1 MARIKLAGNHFKY
14 LMYLLVVVLI
24 NLAGLTL
31 FFRLDLTEDKIY
43 SISPASQ
50 KVVSTLSD
58 PLTINVFFTKNLPA
72 PHNNTEQYLH
82 DLLEEYAIY
91 ANRFFN
97 YRFFNVSPDEGDL
110 RPETRENQE
119 LAKSYGI
126 NPIQIQVIEED
137 EVKFQNAYMGLVL
150 IHGDIIE
157 RIATITST
165 DGLEYQLTSAIMKL
179 NNKVSALLNLTGK
192 IQLKLYLSSSLT
204 RVAPLI
210 GLNQLPEIPDKVEKI
225 VKTLNEKYFDKLAF
239 EYLDPTVKPDL
250 IQKAQS
256 SQYNLMNLKWPAV
269 PSKNIEAGGGSIG
282 LVMEYGENVGTIH
295 LMRVL
300 RLPIIGTR
308 YELVDMDK
316 MEEMIAKNLE
326 SLIDI
331 NEDLGYLADHGTPQL
346 FAMPQANPANPVRPE
361 VLNNFRAIA
370 SQNYSLKTVSL
381 KDEDIPGSLNSLV
394 IAGPT
399 ENFTEYEL
407 FQIDQ
412 FLMQGKSLVIFLDKF
427 NEIMPTQQMG
437 LMGQGPQYIP
447 VDTGLDNLLAHYGI
461 GIKGSYVLDKN
472 CFQQQVPARQGG
484 GQRPIYWAPLI
495 ENRFIGKELEF
506 MKNIKQLVA
515 VKTSPLQL
523 DQERVKK
530 NGLKAYRLF
539 ASSEESW
546 EMKDRINLNPMLI
559 FPPRSSEEMQ
569 SYPLAYILEGA
580 FSSYFEGKPI
590 PVKKAAEQDKA
601 EDSTQK
607 GDTDKSDQINRDDQK
622 PAVEHSQL
630 KSESDILTKGKPGKI
645 FLMASADMLTDG
657 VIDEQGRSL
666 NAVFIMNLLDA
677 LNGRE
682 DIAVLRG
689 KKQRFNPLA
698 DTGALTKT
706 MVKSFN
712 IGGLP
717 VLVVFFGLIV
727 WGRRLSRKK
736 HIQLIFQK

>member
-1 MARIKLAGNHFKY
+1 MADIKLAGNHFKY
-14 LMYLLVVVLI
+14 LIYLLVVVLI

-31 FFRLDLTEDKIY
+31 FFRLDLTEDKTY

-91 ANRFFN
+91 ANRYFN

-110 RPETRENQE
+110 RPATRENQE

-126 NPIQIQVIEED
+126 NPLQIQVIEED

-157 RIATITST
+157 RIATITSI

-179 NNKVSALLNLTGK
+179 NNKVSALLNLSGK
-192 IQLKLYLSSSLT
+192 IQLKLYLSSSLI

-210 GLNQLPEIPDKVEKI
+210 GLNQLSEIPDRLKKV
-225 VKTLNEKYFDKLAF
+225 VKTLNEKYFDRLAF
-239 EYLDPTVKPDL
+239 EYLDPTANPGL
-250 IQKAQS
+250 IQKAKS
-256 SQYNLMNLKWPAV
+256 NQYNLMNLEWPAV
-269 PSKNIEAGGGSIG
+269 PNKNIEAGGGSIG
-282 LVMEYGENVGTIH
+282 LVMEYGENVSTIH

-308 YELVDMDK
+308 YELVDMDN
-316 MEEMIAKNLE
+316 MEEIIAKNLE

-346 FAMPQANPANPVRPE
+346 FAMPPVNPANQVPPE

-370 SQNYSLKTVSL
+370 SQNYSLKNVNL
-381 KDEDIPGSLNSLV
+381 KDEDIPGSLNSLI

-399 ENFTEYEL
+399 EAFTEYEL

-412 FLMQGKSLVIFLDKF
+412 FLMQGKSLVILLDKF
-427 NEIMPTQQMG
+427 NEIMPTRQMG

-447 VDTGLDNLLAHYGI
+447 VDTGLDKLLAHYGI
-461 GIKGSYVLDKN
+461 GIKRSYVLDKN
-472 CFQQQVPARQGG
+472 CFKQEIPPRLGG

-495 ENRFIGKELEF
+495 QNRFIGKELSF

-539 ASSEESW
+539 ASSQESW

-559 FPPRSSEEMQ
+559 FPPKSSEEMQ
-569 SYPLAYILEGA
+569 SFPLAYILEGE
-580 FSSYFEGKPI
+580 FSSYFGGKPL
-590 PVKKAAEQDKA
+590 PVKKAAEEDAA
-601 EDSTQK
+601 EDSTQT
-607 GDTDKSDQINRDDQK
+607 GDSDKSDQIKQDDQK
-622 PAVEHSQL
+622 PAVEHSKI

-677 LNGRE
+677 LNDRE

-689 KKQRFNPLA
+689 KKQRFNPLT

-727 WGRRLSRKK
+727 WGRRISRKK
-736 HIQLIFQK
+736 YIQLMFQK

>member
-1 MARIKLAGNHFKY
+1 
-14 LMYLLVVVLI
+14 
-24 NLAGLTL
+24 
-31 FFRLDLTEDKIY
+31 
-43 SISPASQ
+43 
-50 KVVSTLSD
+50 VSTLSD

-91 ANRFFN
+91 ANRYFN

-157 RIATITST
+157 RIATITSI

-179 NNKVSALLNLTGK
+179 NNKVSALLNLKDK
-192 IQLKLYLSSSLT
+192 IRLKLYLSSSLT
-204 RVAPLI
+204 RIAPLI
-210 GLNQLPEIPDKVEKI
+210 GLNQLPEIPDRLEKL

-239 EYLDPTVKPDL
+239 EYLDPTVNPDL
-250 IQKAQS
+250 FQKAKS
-256 SQYNLMNLKWPAV
+256 NQYNLMNLNWPAV
-269 PSKNIEAGGGSIG
+269 PEKNIQAGGGTIG
-282 LVMEYGENVGTIH
+282 LVMEYGDNVGTIH

-308 YELVDMDK
+308 YELVDMED
-316 MEEMIAKNLE
+316 MEDIISKNLE
-326 SLIDI
+326 ALIDI
-331 NEDLGYLADHGTPQL
+331 NEDLGYLADHGTPPL
-346 FAMPQANPANPVRPE
+346 FQMPQVNPANPVQQE
-361 VLNNFRAIA
+361 ALNNFRAIA
-370 SQNYSLKTVSL
+370 SQSYSFKHVNL
-381 KDEDIPGSLNSLV
+381 KDEDIPGSLRSLI

-399 ENFTEYEL
+399 ETFTEYEL

-412 FLMQGKSLVIFLDKF
+412 FLMQGNSLVIFLNKF
-427 NEIMPTQQMG
+427 NEIVPNRQMG
-437 LMGQGPQYIP
+437 FMGQGPRYIP
-447 VDTGLDNLLAHYGI
+447 LDTGLDKLLAHYGI
-461 GIKGSYVLDKN
+461 GITKSYVLDKN
-472 CFQQQVPARQGG
+472 CFKQEIPSRMGG

-495 ENRFIGKELEF
+495 ENRLIGKELGF

-515 VKTSPLQL
+515 VKTSPLHL
-523 DQERVKK
+523 DQERLQKTGV
-530 NGLKAYRLF
+530 KAYRLF

-559 FPPRSSEEMQ
+559 SPPRSSEEMQ
-569 SYPLAYILEGA
+569 SYPLAYMLEGK

-590 PVKKAAEQDKA
+590 PVKKEAEKTAD
-601 EDSTQK
+601 EDSDQN
-607 GDTDKSDQINRDDQK
+607 GEPAKSDQKTKEDSK
-622 PAVEHSQL
+622 TAVEHS
-630 KSESDILTKGKPGKI
+630 KIESERDFLTKGKPGKI
-645 FLMASADMLTDG
+645 FLMASADMLNDG

-677 LNGRE
+677 MNDRE
-682 DIAVLRG
+682 DIAILRS

-706 MVKSFN
+706 IVKSFN
-712 IGGLP
+712 IGGIP
-717 VLVVFFGLIV
+717 VLVVLFGLIV
-727 WGRRLSRKK
+727 WGRRVSRKK
-736 HIQLIFQK
+736 HIQMMFQK

>member
-1 MARIKLAGNHFKY
+1 MAGIKLAGNHIKF
-14 LMYLLVVVLI
+14 LTYLLVVVLI
-24 NLAGLTL
+24 NLAGITI

-91 ANRFFN
+91 ANRYFN

-150 IHGDIIE
+150 IHGDIVE
-157 RIATITST
+157 RIATITSV

-179 NNKVSALLNLTGK
+179 NNKVSALLNLSGK
-192 IQLKLYLSSSLT
+192 IRLKLYLSSSLT

-210 GLNQLPEIPDKVEKI
+210 GLKQLSQIPERLKKV
-225 VKTLNEKYFDKLAF
+225 VNSLNEKYFDTLAF
-239 EYLDPTVKPDL
+239 EYFDPTTNPEL
-250 IQKAQS
+250 IQKAEF

-269 PSKNIEAGGGSIG
+269 PDKNIEAGGGSIG
-282 LVMEYGENVGTIH
+282 LVMEYGDKIGTIH

-308 YELVDMDK
+308 YELVDMDN
-316 MEEMIAKNLE
+316 MEELISKNLE
-326 SLIDI
+326 SLINI
-331 NEDLGYLADHGTPQL
+331 NEDLGYLTDHGTPQL
-346 FAMPQANPANPVRPE
+346 FAMPQTNPANPVRPQ

-370 SQNYSLKTVSL
+370 SQNYSLVNVNL
-381 KDEDIPGSLNSLV
+381 KDENIPGSLNSLI

-399 ENFTEYEL
+399 ETFTEYEL

-412 FLMQGKSLVIFLDKF
+412 FLMQGKSLVLFLDKF
-427 NEIMPTQQMG
+427 NEIVPTRQMG
-437 LMGQGPQYIP
+437 MMGQGPQYIP
-447 VDTGLDNLLAHYGI
+447 LDTGLDKLLAHYGI
-461 GIKGSYVLDKN
+461 GIKNSYVMDKN
-472 CFQQQVPARQGG
+472 CFKQEVPTRQGG

-495 ENRFIGKELEF
+495 QNRSISKELEF

-530 NGLKAYRLF
+530 TGLKAYRIF
-539 ASSEESW
+539 ASSQESW

-569 SYPLAYILEGA
+569 SFPLAYILEGE
-580 FSSYFEGKPI
+580 FTSYFEGKTI
-590 PVKKAAEQDKA
+590 PVRKAPAQDADKA
-601 EDSTQK
+601 GTQNEDSE
-607 GDTDKSDQINRDDQK
+607 KSNQIEKDDQK
-622 PAVEHSQL
+622 PAVAHSQI
-630 KSESDILTKGKPGKI
+630 KSESDVLTKAKPGKI

-698 DTGALTKT
+698 DTGATTKT

-712 IGGLP
+712 IGVLP
-717 VLVVFFGLIV
+717 VLVVFFGLVV
-727 WGRRLSRKK
+727 WGRRVSRKK
-736 HIQLIFQK
+736 RIQLMFQK